1 ELHFLPKSTILE
13 TTGVHIDQL
22 QSKWSHMFDPE
33 YCQEL
38 MYKLEDRVLKFYK
51 DLLTESDEK
60 EALIKG
66 EILALQNEA
75 AEVTRLLHKNVD
87 IGEKPEEMPLI
98 VWQQKLDNSIQHLR
112 EELRE
117 RRAEIC
123 ELLLQQEQ
131 LCEELGE
138 LPLPLLAD
146 PLPKPSDMLAF
157 SEHLGRLQAERTRRI
172 DELFELRSQI
182 KQHMKVLE
190 ISPQT
195 AEEERLLSVA
205 NQYFTP
211 NIFEKLRFM
220 RDEYGAQVVEL
231 HERIDDM
238 REKINV
244 LWERLQESDEEIM
257 RKVRDATEYTQT
269 TYDVLYRELHRCQ
282 ELRRVNLKAFIE
294 LLRLEIKKWWD
305 LTLKSEQERKRFS
318 NYYSDWYSEDLLEL
332 HELELDDLRSYYNDN
347 KEIFDL
353 FANRGDIWTRM
364 EALEAKANDPNRF
377 NNRGG
382 QLLKEERERKAIAI
396 KLPKIEQQITQ
407 LVKEYEAKSRSP
419 FLVHGENIL
428 KHMENDWVRLRQAK
442 EQQSSARKQTVM
454 TPSTSGKMLPPPT
467 PGTNA
472 PRTPMSQRNT
482 SAMSS
487 STMSLRRTPSNRHLS
502 TMTNS
507 AAKTTGNLHKRKLP
521 MGDNKNESTHAKR
534 NLLSTLSAMQA
545 SPAVRKPGQRLMT
558 AQQKTTK
565 SPLKKVRVLENTLR
579 RSSGLGRR
587 SVGHSAKKVRAKVNV
602 PKICVRAPSGEESDN
617 LTDENTRDD

>member
-1 ELHFLPKSTILE
+1 QEQQLKTKIAILDATSTDFD
-13 TTGVHIDQL
+13 HL
-22 QSKWSHMFDPE
+22 QIKWSQMFDKE

-38 MYKLEDRVLKFYK
+38 LYKLEDRVINFYK
-51 DLLTESDEK
+51 DLLAESDEK
-60 EALIKG
+60 EKLIHDD
-66 EILALQNEA
+66 IRALQDEA

-146 PLPKPSDMLAF
+146 PLPKPSEMLAF

-205 NQYFTP
+205 DQYLTP
-211 NIFEKLRFM
+211 NILEKLRFM

-294 LLRLEIKKWWD
+294 QLRLEIKKWWD

-318 NYYSDWYSEDLLEL
+318 NFFLDFYNEDLLEL
-332 HELELDDLRSYYNDN
+332 HELELDDLKSYYNDN

-353 FANRGDIWTRM
+353 FANRAEIWTRM
-364 EALEAKANDPNRF
+364 EALEAKANEPNRF

-382 QLLKEERERKAIAI
+382 QLLKEERERKAIAT

-407 LVKEYEAKSRSP
+407 LVKEYEAKTRSP
-419 FLVHGENIL
+419 FMVNGKNIL
-428 KHMENDWVRLRQAK
+428 EHMANDWVRLRQTK

-454 TPSTSGKMLPPPT
+454 TPSASGKMMPPPT

-472 PRTPMSQRNT
+472 PRTPMSLRNA

-487 STMSLRRTPSNRHLS
+487 STMSLRRTPSSRQLAS
-502 TMTNS
+502 ITS
-507 AAKTTGNLHKRKLP
+507 SVPKSTGNLLKRK
-521 MGDNKNESTHAKR
+521 
-534 NLLSTLSAMQA
+534 
-545 SPAVRKPGQRLMT
+545 
-558 AQQKTTK
+558 
-565 SPLKKVRVLENTLR
+565 
-579 RSSGLGRR
+579 
-587 SVGHSAKKVRAKVNV
+587 
-602 PKICVRAPSGEESDN
+602 
-617 LTDENTRDD
+617 